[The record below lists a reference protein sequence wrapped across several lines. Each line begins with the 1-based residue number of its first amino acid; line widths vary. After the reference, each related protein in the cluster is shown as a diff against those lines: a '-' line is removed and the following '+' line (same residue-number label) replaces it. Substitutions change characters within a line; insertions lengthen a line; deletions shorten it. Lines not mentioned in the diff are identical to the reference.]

1 MLTHAQNENNME
13 RLKNEHYTHEINLPA
28 NLIYIEELSEKTG
41 VSTARLQE
49 MVDCHY
55 IPHWK
60 IDGTTPMFQI
70 AETKR
75 WIARNMVTRVEG
87 LELPIDLKVC
97 VEPPKASVIDAP
109 VSIRGIENLRMLPHY
124 NMTPAIYFLVEND
137 KVVYIG
143 QSCNP
148 ASRVR
153 THEDNKV
160 FDRVYVLPV
169 PRSALNGVEG
179 ALIRL
184 LQPELNGGDNRK
196 PGYIPAPGNPDEDEK
211 FITTFVNDN
220 TRTTIPTICQ

>member
-1 MLTHAQNENNME
+1 ME
-13 RLKNEHYTHEINLPA
+13 KLKNEHYTHEVNWPSGLIN
-28 NLIYIEELSEKTG
+28 IEELSERTG
-41 VSTARLQE
+41 VATARLQE

-70 AETKR
+70 AETKK

-87 LELPIDLKVC
+87 LELPISLKVC
-97 VEPPKASVIDAP
+97 VEPPKASVINAP

-124 NMTPAIYFLVEND
+124 NMVPAIYFLVDND
-137 KVVYIG
+137 RVVYIG

-148 ASRVR
+148 ASRVK

-160 FDRVYVLPV
+160 FDRVYLLPV
-169 PRSALNGVEG
+169 PRPALNGVEG

-184 LQPELNGGDNRK
+184 LQPELNGGDSRK
-196 PGYIPAPGNPDEDEK
+196 TGGLQAPGNPDEDEK
-211 FITTFVNDN
+211 FIATFVNESN
-220 TRTTIPTICQ
+220 